1 MILACWSG
9 CRGSASTLAG
19 TCPGPGTGSATS
31 STRNSQLLIDAVR
44 IPARST
50 QPGCVQRFA
59 AADRQTA
66 EQHGVVGGTGGK
78 SNMIGHGDLVPDVA
92 LVDHE
97 GDPWRFSDHRGRP
110 LLLVLHRHLA

>member
-1 MILACWSG
+1 MG
-9 CRGSASTLAG
+9 
-19 TCPGPGTGSATS
+19 
-31 STRNSQLLIDAVR
+31 
-44 IPARST
+44 
-50 QPGCVQRFA
+50 
-59 AADRQTA
+59 
-66 EQHGVVGGTGGK
+66 E